1 MSRRSIIRRT
11 LACPVV
17 AVAVGVALAV
27 AGCGAT
33 APQAPFAQAKKLDSA
48 TGDISTDCGLSY
60 QVTAFPGNHRADIA
74 SLEASATSSARKL
87 ASVYARNP
95 AWIYQGD
102 TVAPDRHDGVADAS
116 RLRATRRGERAQRS
130 GVSSNLSAQLGDRLE
145 HGGGAGLLE
154 LGDREPAGEHR
165 ERRHAR
171 TAGGLD
177 VPGGVADHH
186 GVVW

>member
-1 MSRRSIIRRT
+1 MSRRSIIRRL
-11 LACPVV
+11 LACLVI

-60 QVTAFPGNHRADIA
+60 QVTAFPGDHRADIA
-74 SLEASATSSARKL
+74 NLDASAASSARKL

-102 TVAPDRHDGVADAS
+102 TVRQIVDR
-116 RLRATRRGERAQRS
+116 RLRDVAYVR
-130 GVSSNLSAQLGDRLE
+130 
-145 HGGGAGLLE
+145 
-154 LGDREPAGEHR
+154 P
-165 ERRHAR
+165 ERRCPRPEDAR
-171 TAGGLD
+171 PCSS
-177 VPGGVADHH
+177 PGSPG
-186 GVVW
+186 